1 MPAQSSHKPL
11 VGTIL
16 AEKYRITREIGRGG
30 MALVFEAENVA
41 IGKRVAVKVL
51 AAELITS
58 RVVRER
64 FLREARAAAA
74 VRSPYICDVY
84 DVGEFEDRPFL
95 VMELLEGE
103 SLYDRMTRERRLD
116 IPATLRVATQTAKG
130 LAKAHAASIVHRDL
144 KPENL
149 FLTRNEEGE
158 TITKLLDFGL
168 AKFYAP
174 TGADQAQ
181 VRLTREGALF
191 GTPAYMSPEQA
202 KGHGEVDHRTDLWAL
217 GCIVYECLTGHTV
230 WSVDQGVAMI
240 LAQVA
245 SAPIPL
251 PSRLRPDLPPSFD
264 AWLTRAL
271 ARSVE
276 ERFQTA
282 AEFAVSL
289 TEALA
294 PGTASGVQT
303 PSLLVDVDQLIASSL
318 TSQAPSPPA
327 SPAAAEEAASAPYAA
342 TSISSS
348 PSAVAPPS
356 PSLGPDSARRPPPLA
371 VLPKRRRVPLLVLS
385 ALSIVLVVI
394 GVSSYQNTLLELA
407 REHGWWLPAS
417 WTRAKP
423 KAAAPSGSGPR
434 RDDLETVAY
443 AGLIDEAQQLL
454 FDGRTDDAL
463 GRLDMAIKSGGDA
476 IATNLTSHIKAAL
489 ETASAPCRL
498 KALGRP
504 RPFHVSSRTAR
515 PSLLFGPM
523 GTVVTWVDG
532 HRDKTRRQVFT
543 ALLDPALRRLT
554 VPLLALPEVGN
565 ASYVQLVRDNQR
577 ALLAAFDVDG
587 KRADLAARFVDLE
600 GRLAGSLTEIPS
612 LSRGDGVPALTRDPD
627 GSFWVLGED
636 DAADGAEDLLL
647 FHLDPGLQ
655 PKGPPVRLT
664 ALRPDRAL
672 KPAAIRSHLAI
683 SNGSLR
689 VVFTLRYGTARRV
702 HQMVIPRS
710 DSELGAGVIAPSPP
724 PEHVFLRNAQPL
736 GAEGSNSDFARI
748 SCNAEQCSV
757 VWVDDRAGVI
767 LTAIEPVTNR
777 PVFHQVVAQRGS
789 APNVLARPA
798 ATLATWQE
806 GGRVRVARIDKI
818 GLGEASNVGK
828 VSGNQPLA
836 DLGVGVDVDDWF
848 LGWQDFEAGHFE
860 VVVARVRCQPQR

>member
-1 MPAQSSHKPL
+1 MPAASSHKPL
-11 VGTIL
+11 VGAIL
-16 AEKYRITREIGRGG
+16 VEKYRITREIGRGG

-116 IPATLRVATQTAKG
+116 IASTLRIATQTAKG

-149 FLTRNEEGE
+149 FLTKNEEGE
-158 TITKLLDFGL
+158 TVTKLLDFGL

-174 TGADQAQ
+174 TAADQAQ

-245 SAPIPL
+245 SAPVPV
-251 PSRLRPDLPPSFD
+251 PSRLRPELPPSFD
-264 AWLTRAL
+264 AWLARAL
-271 ARSVE
+271 ARPVE

-282 AEFAVSL
+282 AEFAVTL

-294 PGTASGVQT
+294 PGTTAGIQT

-318 TSQAPSPPA
+318 TSDPPA
-327 SPAAAEEAASAPYAA
+327 PPLSPAPAEADTAAPYAA

-348 PSAVAPPS
+348 PSAVVPPS
-356 PSLGPDSARRPPPLA
+356 PTSGPESARRPPPVPVMPKRNRTRLVFLSVLA
-371 VLPKRRRVPLLVLS
+371 VVLL
-385 ALSIVLVVI
+385 VI
-394 GVSSYQNTLLELA
+394 GVSTYQNSLFEFA
-407 REHGWWLPAS
+407 QRRGWWLPAS
-417 WTRAKP
+417 WVRDKSK
-423 KAAAPSGSGPR
+423 KATLSSTGPR
-434 RDDLETVAY
+434 RDDLESVPY
-443 AGLIDEAQQLL
+443 AHLIDEAQQLL
-454 FDGRTDDAL
+454 FEGRTEDAL
-463 GRLDMAIKSGGDA
+463 SRLDLAIRSGGDA

-489 ETASAPCRL
+489 ETPDAPCRL

-504 RPFHVSSRTAR
+504 RPFHVTVRAAR
-515 PSLLFGPM
+515 PSLLFGPL

-543 ALLDPALRRLT
+543 VLLDPALRRLT
-554 VPLLALPEVGN
+554 TPLLALPEANN
-565 ASYVQLVRDNQR
+565 ASFVQLVRDNQR
-577 ALLAAFDVDG
+577 TLLAAFNVDG
-587 KRADLAARFVDLE
+587 KRASLATRFLDLE
-600 GRLAGSLTEIPS
+600 GRLAAGLTEIPS
-612 LSRGDGVPALTRDPD
+612 LARGDGVPALIRDPD

-647 FHLDPGLQ
+647 IHLDPSLS
-655 PKGPPVRLT
+655 PKGPPIRLT

-672 KPAAIRSHLAI
+672 KPAAVRSHLSI
-683 SNGSLR
+683 SNESLR

-702 HQMVIPRS
+702 HQMVVPRS
-710 DSELGAGVIAPSPP
+710 SSELGSGVVAPSPP
-724 PEHVFLRNAQPL
+724 TEHVFLRNAQPL
-736 GAEGSNSDFARI
+736 GAEGNNTDSARI
-748 SCNAEQCSV
+748 SCNTEQCSV
-757 VWVDDRAGVI
+757 IWVDDRAGVV
-767 LTAIEPVTNR
+767 LTSIDPLTNQ
-777 PVFHQVVAQRGS
+777 PIFHQMVAPRGS
-789 APNVLARPA
+789 APNVLSRPA

-806 GGRVRVARIDKI
+806 AGRIRVARVTKT
-818 GLGEASNVGK
+818 GVGPVSNVGK

-836 DLGVGVDVDDWF
+836 DLGVGVDINDWF

-860 VVVARVRCQPQR
+860 VVVARVRCEAPR